1 MDIEISNPIKMQFDL
16 QEVDDH
22 LPSLK
27 FAVGLIT
34 SKFGFDLNVK
44 TGVWIECQSF
54 DNFVKELG
62 AGRRASLIDI
72 ENNFMLEI
80 DFSSH
85 RLNWSLKKNGLD
97 GGEVM
102 VSGQESLTVD
112 ACSAIY
118 NSFFNYPKWW

>member
-16 QEVDDH
+16 QEFDDH

-27 FAVGLIT
+27 FTVGLIS

-44 TGVWIECQSF
+44 TGVWIECQNF
-54 DNFVKELG
+54 DNFVKDLG
-62 AGRRASLIDI
+62 AGRRASLVDI

-80 DFSSH
+80 DSNSRH
-85 RLNWSLKKNGLD
+85 LDWSLKKNGLD

-102 VSGQESLTVD
+102 ISGRELLTID
-112 ACSAIY
+112 ACSVIY